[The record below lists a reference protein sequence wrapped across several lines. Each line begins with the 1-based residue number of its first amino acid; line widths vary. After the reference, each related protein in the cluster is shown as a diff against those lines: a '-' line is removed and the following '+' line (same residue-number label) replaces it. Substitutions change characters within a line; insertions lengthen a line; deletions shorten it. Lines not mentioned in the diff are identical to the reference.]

1 MPNHSIPPLKRGR
14 PKADPERN
22 ARIVAA
28 LAGGAKTR
36 DVARQEGVT
45 ESRITQIY
53 NQARQR
59 QAQRLAEEQKDDDE

>member
-1 MPNHSIPPLKRGR
+1 M
-14 PKADPERN
+14 
-22 ARIVAA
+22 AA

-59 QAQRLAEEQKDDDE
+59 QAEKLAAKEKNDDE